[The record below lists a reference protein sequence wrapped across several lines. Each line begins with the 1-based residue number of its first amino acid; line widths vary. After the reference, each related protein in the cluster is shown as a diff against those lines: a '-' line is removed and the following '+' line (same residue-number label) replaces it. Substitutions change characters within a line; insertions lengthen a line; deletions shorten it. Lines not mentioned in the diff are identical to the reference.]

1 MAGFDLSSNE
11 AAHTIYR
18 AMSNLCTERS
28 LQLAN
33 AVTISD
39 SNKQGTPSPALPAVA
54 PAAAE
59 SPNKAEEAAAFG
71 EGGGVSEHP
80 APTEQAAAAAAQ
92 EYLYTGADGEDGISA
107 AVPFEHWCP
116 HDLWRLDDDVGL
128 VRHYLACIMGGREC
142 ERKGGGVREGGS
154 L

>member
-39 SNKQGTPSPALPAVA
+39 SSTQGTPSPLAAVE

-59 SPNKAEEAAAFG
+59 SPSKAEETAALG

-80 APTEQAAAAAAQ
+80 APTEQAAAAAAAQ

-128 VRHYLACIMGGREC
+128 VRHYLSTHHGE
-142 ERKGGGVREGGS
+142 EGV
-154 L
+154 